1 MTETEIMRA
10 ILVAVSALPGG
21 LFWRQNVGVFR
32 AMTHHETIR
41 CGVPG
46 MADIGGMYQGKAIQI
61 EVKTSNGRLSVE
73 QKRWKNAVERAGG
86 VFVLARNPAEALSTL
101 AALLDAQ
108 SVELPTHPNQQPVG
122 EKPAGKGE
130 AMP

>member
-1 MTETEIMRA
+1 
-10 ILVAVSALPGG
+10 
-21 LFWRQNVGVFR
+21 
-32 AMTHHETIR
+32 
-41 CGVPG
+41 
-46 MADIGGMYQGKAIQI
+46 MADIGGMYQGRAIQI
-61 EVKTSNGRLSVE
+61 EVKTSNGRLSVD

-86 VFVLARNPAEALSTL
+86 VFVLARNPTEALSVL

-108 SVELPTHPNQQPVG
+108 SDGLPTHPNQQPEG